1 MIVPGAS
8 RTTSWFV
15 FRIGKGTP
23 AVRNILLQLDTDSL
37 PSSFDA
43 ITALDAGAEVLLPY
57 GGVTPERAVGLVHGA
72 IFTRGPEQLHR
83 TAIFIGGSDVA
94 AAEAVAQA
102 VTKAFFG
109 PMRVS
114 VVLDPNGS
122 NTTAAAAVL
131 AVVRHVPAPGPVL
144 VLGGTGPVGS
154 RAARL
159 LAREG
164 YSVQVGSRSLQRAQR
179 VVEAVLLKYPK
190 ARLQPLETAG
200 ADALRSALGQ
210 VRAVLAAGAAGVQ
223 LLSQE
228 MWQSSPVEL
237 LIDLN
242 AVPPAGIQ
250 GVQATDKAAQR
261 EGKVCYG
268 AVGIGGTKM
277 KIHRRAIA
285 RAFEQND
292 LVLDAEEIY
301 ELGRQL
307 DS

>member
-1 MIVPGAS
+1 M
-8 RTTSWFV
+8 
-15 FRIGKGTP
+15 KK
-23 AVRNILLQLDTDSL
+23 ILLQLDTDSL

-43 ITALDAGAEVLLPY
+43 ITALDAGADVLLPY
-57 GGVTPERAVGLVHGA
+57 GNVTPENAVGLVHGA
-72 IFTRGPEQLHR
+72 IFTRAPDQLHH

-131 AVVRHVPAPGPVL
+131 AVVRHVARPGPVL

-154 RAARL
+154 RAVRL
-159 LAREG
+159 LARQG
-164 YSVQVGSRSLQRAQR
+164 YSVRVGSRMLERAQR
-179 VVEAVLLKYPK
+179 VVEAVLLQVPE
-190 ARLQPLETAG
+190 AELQPLELSDSEALAG
-200 ADALRSALGQ
+200 AVSEA
-210 VRAVLAAGAAGVQ
+210 RAVLAAGAAGVQ
-223 LLSQE
+223 LLPQSV
-228 MWQSSPVEL
+228 WQAAPVEL
-237 LIDLN
+237 LVDLN

-250 GVQATDKAAQR
+250 GVQVTDKATVR
-261 EGKVCYG
+261 EGKTCYG
-268 AVGIGGTKM
+268 AVGVGGTKM

-292 LVLDAEEIY
+292 LVLDAEQIY
-301 ELGRQL
+301 ELGEQL
-307 DS
+307 GQSGS